1 MSKTLV
7 VSDNEMLN
15 LLYVVNLEVY
25 LGTEVVLATNIEEA
39 KSHLISNTK
48 FNLIISMNMIN
59 DEDCA
64 STLAEIID
72 SAKLKVPQ
80 IVIGKPQKDLAN
92 AVVVQSSYHLQNL
105 LRSCAKLLGVTAK
118 AMADME
124 VPDYF
129 PIAIKYLKK
138 VREAPCQLYILVK
151 KTGEADSFTILA
163 KRLAPIS
170 EIISKF
176 IDDGI
181 ETIYVHKNDRLT
193 IVNSVTTGLTTF
205 IQNSQLLDTK
215 GKTSALKEGFEFVA
229 SDFCQSPEVAQEV
242 MALANT
248 CTAVIEDVTKE
259 TPNLKSLLQMLTSNK
274 GGYVYVHTMLAAF
287 VAAHIV
293 KKVSWGGESQVE
305 KVNFVL
311 FFHDITLTPIYMK
324 YPKLKD
330 EEEILFSEEVE
341 EADKEKVLNHARMS
355 AEIVLGYKKAP
366 LGVDLLIKQH
376 HGMTNGVGFAIEYKD
391 DISPL
396 SKVVII
402 AEAFVSEYLKAKEAH
417 GESGIDIKKIIPVL
431 NEKFRKS
438 SYRKIVETLDSL
450 RL

>member
-25 LGTEVVLATNIEEA
+25 LGTAVTLAMNLEEA
-39 KSHLISNTK
+39 KSHLLSSTK
-48 FNLIISMNMIN
+48 FNLIITMNMIS

-64 STLAEIID
+64 SVVAEVLEK
-72 SAKLKVPQ
+72 AKLNVPQ

-105 LRSCAKLLGVTAK
+105 LRTCSKLLGVTAQS
-118 AMADME
+118 MASME

-129 PIAIKYLKK
+129 PIAIKYLTK
-138 VREAPCQLYILVK
+138 VHEAPCQLYLLVK
-151 KTGEADSFTILA
+151 KTGEPDSFTILA
-163 KRLAPIS
+163 KRLAPVS

-181 ETIYVHKNDRLT
+181 ETIYVLKNDRLS
-193 IVNSVTTGLTTF
+193 IVNCVTSALTTF
-205 IQNSQLLDTK
+205 IQNSMLLDTK
-215 GKTSALKEGFEFVA
+215 GKTSALKEGFEFIA
-229 SDFCQSPEVAQEV
+229 SDYCQTPEVAQEV

-248 CTAVIEDVTKE
+248 CTNVIEEVTKE
-259 TPNLKSLLQMLTSNK
+259 SPSLKSLLQILTSNK
-274 GGYVYVHTMLAAF
+274 AGYVYVHTMLAAF

-293 KKVSWGGESQVE
+293 KKVPWGGESQIE
-305 KVNFVL
+305 KINFVL
-311 FFHDITLTPIYMK
+311 FFHDIALTHIYLK

-341 EADKEKVLNHARMS
+341 DADKEVVLNHARMS
-355 AEIVLGYKKAP
+355 AEIVLGYKKSP
-366 LGVDLLIKQH
+366 LGADLLIKQH
-376 HGMTNGVGFAIEYKD
+376 HGMTNGVGFAIDYKD

-402 AEAFVSEYLKAKEAH
+402 AEAFVSEYLKAKEIY
-417 GESGIDIKKIIPVL
+417 GDSGIDAKLIIPTL

-450 RL
+450 KL

>member
-25 LGTEVVLATNIEEA
+25 LGTEVIMATSIEEA
-39 KSHLISNTK
+39 KSHLLSANK
-48 FNLIISMNMIN
+48 FNLIVTVSMIN

-64 STLAEIID
+64 TTLAEIID
-72 SAKLKVPQ
+72 SAKLKIPQ
-80 IVIGKPQKDLAN
+80 IVIGKPQKELPN

-105 LRSCAKLLGVTAK
+105 IRSCAKLIGVTAK
-118 AMADME
+118 GMAEME
-124 VPDYF
+124 VPDYY
-129 PIAIKYLKK
+129 PIAIKYLTK
-138 VREAPCQLYILVK
+138 VREAPCKLYLLVK
-151 KTGEADSFTILA
+151 KNGEPDSFTILA
-163 KRLAPIS
+163 KRLAPVS
-170 EIISKF
+170 EIVSKF

-181 ETIYVHKNDRLT
+181 ETIYVHKNDRLVV
-193 IVNSVTTGLTTF
+193 VNSVSSSLTTF

-215 GKTSALKEGFEFVA
+215 GKTAALKEGFEFIA
-229 SDFCQSPEVAQEV
+229 TDFCKNPEAAQEV

-248 CTAVIEDVTKE
+248 CTSVIEDITKE
-259 TPNLKSLLQMLTSNK
+259 APGLKSLLKMLTDNK
-274 GGYVYVHTMLAAF
+274 SGYVYVHTMLAAF

-305 KVNFVL
+305 KINFVL
-311 FFHDITLTPIYMK
+311 FFHDVALTPIYLK

-330 EEEILFSEEVE
+330 EEEILFSDEVE
-341 EADKEKVLNHARMS
+341 DEDKEKVLNHARMS
-355 AEIVLGYKKAP
+355 AEIVLSYKKAP

-417 GESGIDIKKIIPVL
+417 GDAGIDIKKIIPVL

-438 SYRKIVETLDSL
+438 SYRKIVETLDTL
-450 RL
+450 RI